1 MATQISVVVVDDE
14 PLIRSGLRAII
25 NAEHDLT
32 VAGEAGDGAEVLP
45 VVRRTRP
52 DVVLMDVRMPAV
64 DGIQATRLLLDRLD
78 PAPRVLVVTTF
89 ENDDYVYDALRA
101 GASGFLLKRTPPDD
115 IVQAIRMVVGSESL
129 LFPEAIRTLALSRAR
144 EEGNRPQGLDQAQ
157 LTEREQ
163 EVLRLMARGLSNAEI
178 AGELVLGV
186 QTIKT
191 HVANLLAKLGA
202 RDRTQ
207 AVILAYES
215 GFVPVR

>member
-1 MATQISVVVVDDE
+1 MTISVVIVDDE

-25 NAEHDLT
+25 EAEPDLT
-32 VAGEAGDGAEVLP
+32 VVGEAADGAEVLP

-64 DGIQATRLLLDRLD
+64 DGIQATRLLLDGAD
-78 PAPRVLVVTTF
+78 GPRVLVVTTF

-101 GASGFLLKRTPPDD
+101 GASGFLLKRTPPAE
-115 IVQAIRMVVGSESL
+115 IVQGIRTVARSESL
-129 LFPEAIRTLALSRAR
+129 LFPEAIRSLAIAHAGGRA
-144 EEGNRPQGLDQAQ
+144 EPAGLDHAQ

-163 EVLRLMARGLSNAEI
+163 EVLRLMARGMSNAEI
-178 AGELVLGV
+178 AAELYLGV

-207 AVILAYES
+207 AVLGACD
-215 GFVPVR
+215 

>member
-1 MATQISVVVVDDE
+1 MNLSVVVVDDE

-25 NAEHDLT
+25 NAEEDLT
-32 VAGEAGDGAEVLP
+32 VVGEAGDGAEVLP
-45 VVRRTRP
+45 LVRRTGA

-64 DGIQATRLLLDRLD
+64 DGIQATRLLLDSLD

-115 IVQAIRMVVGSESL
+115 IIAAIRTVARSESL
-129 LFPEAIRTLALSRAR
+129 LFPEAIRALALSHA
-144 EEGNRPQGLDQAQ
+144 GTPAPTGLDEYQ

-178 AGELVLGV
+178 AAELILGL
-186 QTIKT
+186 QTVKT
-191 HVANLLAKLGA
+191 HVANVLSKLNA

-207 AVILAYES
+207 AVIRAYES
-215 GFVPVR
+215 GFVPLH

>member
-1 MATQISVVVVDDE
+1 MTLSVVVVDDE

-25 NAEHDLT
+25 NAEPDLE
-32 VAGEAGDGAEVLP
+32 VVGEASDGAEVLP
-45 VVRRTRP
+45 VVRRTGA

-64 DGIQATRLLLDRLD
+64 DGIQATRLLLDSLD

-115 IVQAIRMVVGSESL
+115 IIAAIRTVAGSESL
-129 LFPEAIRTLALSRAR
+129 LFPEAIRALALAHA
-144 EEGNRPQGLDQAQ
+144 GAQPAQPGGLDAYQ

-178 AGELVLGV
+178 AAELVLGL
-186 QTIKT
+186 QTVKT
-191 HVANLLAKLGA
+191 HVANVLAKLGA

-207 AVILAYES
+207 AVIKAYES
-215 GFVPVR
+215 GFVPLH

>member
-1 MATQISVVVVDDE
+1 MSVDISVVVVDDE

-25 NAEHDLT
+25 NAEPDLT
-32 VAGEAGDGAEVLP
+32 VVGEAGDGAEVLP
-45 VVRRTRP
+45 LVRRTVA
-52 DVVLMDVRMPAV
+52 DVVLMDVRMPAL
-64 DGIQATRLLLDRLD
+64 DGIQATRLLLDALD
-78 PAPRVLVVTTF
+78 PAPKVLVVTTF

-115 IVQAIRMVVGSESL
+115 IIAAIRTVAGSESL
-129 LFPEAIRTLALSRAR
+129 LFPEAIRTLALAHVDQQQRNPS
-144 EEGNRPQGLDQAQ
+144 GLGQYD
-157 LTEREQ
+157 LTDREQ
-163 EVLRLMARGLSNAEI
+163 EVLRLMAKGLSNAEI

-215 GFVPVR
+215 GFVPLH